1 VSKVAVIPTSSKTVL
16 EDYTKALDIIDYTSF
31 MDKQI
36 DTIIKINLSWSLF
49 YPACSTPPWQ
59 LEGVLHKLRN
69 DGFDPS
75 KIIPVEN
82 QTVVTHPWKGAYLN
96 KWLPILK
103 KYETEYRP
111 LTNEKWVNY
120 NPKGD
125 VPWMRELFKEKI
137 IVPEVYLNSNIVH
150 LPTVK
155 CVHPNTEVF
164 LGDGTLIE
172 ISEFINSHHEKET
185 VYSTKER
192 DKFTKTNVNIVS
204 YNGKICESNTYRL
217 WKTPAPKFLYKM
229 RTKTGKDVK
238 VSENHPFLT
247 PDGWMAAKHLNPKDR
262 IAIPK
267 KIKVNGKKQKL
278 SKKCTINEQLENI
291 KVEDINFQ
299 ETPKFS
305 VQLQKQIVNDYISG
319 DTTTII
325 GKRYSRHYSSVRYI
339 LLKNTI
345 PIRWVK
351 PPLNL
356 PKETSPEFWEWMGY
370 FLSEGHANETRGSS
384 RYWFSNT
391 DQIIMSDFLFLTDFL
406 FNIKGKLRANKTD
419 CYFDSNEFAEF
430 MNQLGFNQKITS
442 GNKFVPKLLFKCTDN
457 EIASFLRAYFDGD
470 GTVGKD
476 GLHITTKSKRLAKD
490 LIYLFQRL
498 NITCFLNKK
507 VLDLENVKP
516 PNKRSYWV
524 VSIYGDDVITFSQII
539 VPKIKNKLDKLKR
552 FAERRLKSKRPSN
565 WDTIPLNKNVFR
577 SIREGL
583 GFTQASTGKPSSVN
597 SIENGHSLPTR
608 HILNYFIELFDSARG
623 EKFEEEVTYLKLLSS
638 NDIAWDHITTIEKV
652 PCNVSNFYD
661 FSVSETNCFIGNGII
676 LHNTHGHTVT
686 TGALKNAF
694 GGLIPKYRHHS
705 HKVIHEILVD
715 LLTIQKEIHPGL
727 LAVMDGTVSG
737 DGAGPRVMEPIATN
751 LILASEDQV
760 AIDAVS
766 AKLMGFDP
774 LKIDYIKMAHDQGLG
789 VGDTDQIE
797 ILGLDQD
804 EYQKT
809 NFGFKTKRSLVI
821 RWDQRIRRTTHRY
834 RPLKPFHWFL
844 FHTPVFRMFIAASS
858 IYHDWFWYR
867 FVGKKKIKKFLQTEW
882 GKLYESYELGP
893 EMKEYPKITNWDRY

>member
-1 VSKVAVIPTSSKTVL
+1 MSKVAVIPTSSKTVL
-16 EDYTKALDIIDYTSF
+16 EDYTKALDIINYTSF

-103 KYETEYRP
+103 KYETKYRP

-150 LPTVK
+150 LPT
-155 CVHPNTEVF
+155 
-164 LGDGTLIE
+164 
-172 ISEFINSHHEKET
+172 
-185 VYSTKER
+185 
-192 DKFTKTNVNIVS
+192 
-204 YNGKICESNTYRL
+204 
-217 WKTPAPKFLYKM
+217 
-229 RTKTGKDVK
+229 
-238 VSENHPFLT
+238 
-247 PDGWMAAKHLNPKDR
+247 
-262 IAIPK
+262 
-267 KIKVNGKKQKL
+267 
-278 SKKCTINEQLENI
+278 
-291 KVEDINFQ
+291 
-299 ETPKFS
+299 
-305 VQLQKQIVNDYISG
+305 
-319 DTTTII
+319 
-325 GKRYSRHYSSVRYI
+325 
-339 LLKNTI
+339 LK
-345 PIRWVK
+345 
-351 PPLNL
+351 
-356 PKETSPEFWEWMGY
+356 
-370 FLSEGHANETRGSS
+370 
-384 RYWFSNT
+384 
-391 DQIIMSDFLFLTDFL
+391 
-406 FNIKGKLRANKTD
+406 
-419 CYFDSNEFAEF
+419 
-430 MNQLGFNQKITS
+430 
-442 GNKFVPKLLFKCTDN
+442 
-457 EIASFLRAYFDGD
+457 
-470 GTVGKD
+470 
-476 GLHITTKSKRLAKD
+476 
-490 LIYLFQRL
+490 
-498 NITCFLNKK
+498 
-507 VLDLENVKP
+507 
-516 PNKRSYWV
+516 
-524 VSIYGDDVITFSQII
+524 
-539 VPKIKNKLDKLKR
+539 
-552 FAERRLKSKRPSN
+552 
-565 WDTIPLNKNVFR
+565 
-577 SIREGL
+577 
-583 GFTQASTGKPSSVN
+583 
-597 SIENGHSLPTR
+597 
-608 HILNYFIELFDSARG
+608 
-623 EKFEEEVTYLKLLSS
+623 
-638 NDIAWDHITTIEKV
+638 
-652 PCNVSNFYD
+652 
-661 FSVSETNCFIGNGII
+661 
-676 LHNTHGHTVT
+676 THGHTMT

-867 FVGKKKIKKFLQTEW
+867 FVGKKKIKKFFQTEW

-893 EMKEYPKITNWDRY
+893 EMMEYPKITNWDRY